1 MANIA
6 EQLTELI
13 NLKSD
18 LADNISAKGISADKS
33 EVYNTLIDKV
43 NDIEEL
49 RGEEVVLENTD
60 KYNDVPSSVV
70 SVEYPDIFNMATGYK
85 TTIMNG
91 ITFTVNDDMSVTMN
105 GTATSNAPIH
115 FISGSLTLEA
125 NSTYAWNLDIP
136 DIEGIYYTLGKVQSN
151 IPAIGTYTAT
161 TEITGTYLVLV
172 VQLGTTVNNVTVRQP
187 IFYKKNNIG
196 VQLSSKNLFDIS
208 NRTKAVSNGLA
219 QTTKRNLTGNQYFV
233 GITGNNYWN
242 EGNIAEWSIDGS
254 TVQVKNLWDGTNG
267 YGIGFDIR
275 VKPNTTYTIT
285 HNNTDNGIITIG
297 TYTSDGTW
305 KRYIWGVSTFTTQE
319 DEDWVILVCLQRDGD
334 LTLNVSTVSNIQL
347 ELGTV
352 ATTYTPYISDFS
364 NNKLN
369 VCGKNLIPYPYVF
382 TSKTNNGI
390 TYTVN
395 SDGTITAN
403 GTFENINVS
412 SFSTLTISSIKNAFR
427 LPLGKTYTISG
438 APQVEGA
445 LFTAVKYCNLI
456 NGQTLDGAASYQGSS
471 NKFTTTTDV
480 DMPGI
485 QIEIKGSKSL
495 TTLNN
500 VVFKPQLELG
510 STATPYEPY
519 QGQTY
524 TPTADG
530 KVSNIQSI
538 YPITNIFTDNAG
550 ALITVKRGAYK
561 QILPSSGKNGI
572 TKVWQEV
579 VGSNIDENI
588 KPENIKKG
596 ITILG
601 VTGTME

>member
-105 GTATSNAPIH
+105 GTATSNAHIH
-115 FISGSLTLEA
+115 FMSGSLTLEA

-136 DIEGIYYTLGKVQSN
+136 DIEGIYYVLGMVQSN

-161 TEITGTYLVLV
+161 TEITGTYLAFV
-172 VQLGTTVNNVTVRQP
+172 VQSGTTVNNVTVRQP

-254 TVQVKNLWDGTNG
+254 TVQVKNLRDGTNG

-382 TSKTNNGI
+382 TSKTINGI
-390 TYTVN
+390 AFTVN
-395 SDGTITAN
+395 SDGTITVN
-403 GTFENINVS
+403 GTATATVTVQLNNPIYGF
-412 SFSTLTISSIKNAFR
+412 T
-427 LPLGKTYTISG
+427 GKTVTLSGCPVTGGANKYGMFYYDTYTSQHDFGNGITFSPRG
-438 APQVEGA
+438 YVA
-445 LFTAVKYCNLI
+445 LYI
-456 NGQTLDGAASYQGSS
+456 HIYSGQT
-471 NKFTTTTDV
+471 V
-480 DMPGI
+480 
-485 QIEIKGSKSL
+485 
-495 TTLNN
+495 NN
-500 VVFKPQLELG
+500 IVFKPQLELG

-550 ALITVKRGAYK
+550 ALITVKGGAYK

-572 TKVWQEV
+572 TTVWQEV